1 MVAKINESY
10 WNVNM
15 IIYSLRLIKIKN
27 CECGTVVWFL
37 ENQKKLLLGLNGYFF
52 PSKVEE

>member
-1 MVAKINESY
+1 MVAKINESH
-10 WNVNM
+10 WNADM

-27 CECGTVVWFL
+27 CDYGNVVWFL

-52 PSKVEE
+52 ASKVDK